1 MTARVPVIITNILDQ
16 LAREKDTIIER
27 FGELSREELKF
38 CIGNISKLK
47 YELQTDK
54 TMSEIPGD
62 ESDQYEWNR
71 LLKEITPNNS
81 YFSAVWL
88 YAECYVYRRLK
99 SIFAETQSLKDFDY
113 FEISKKL
120 ELKNSMA
127 TIERVIK
134 SVNDFNSSSP
144 DPEQVGE
151 FFCKLLKVNLWGE
164 HKNILMTISNN
175 I

>member
-1 MTARVPVIITNILDQ
+1 MSIRVPIIITNILDQ
-16 LAREKDTIIER
+16 LAREKDQIIER

-38 CIGNISKLK
+38 CIGSISKLK

-54 TMSEIPGD
+54 KLTEIPGD

-71 LLKEITPNNS
+71 LLKEIAPNNS

-88 YAECYVYRRLK
+88 YAECYVYRRMK

-113 FEISKKL
+113 FEKSKKL

-127 TIERVIK
+127 TVGRVMK
-134 SVNDFNSSSP
+134 SVNEFNASNPGP
-144 DPEQVGE
+144 DQVGE
-151 FFCKLLKVNLWGE
+151 FFRKLLKVNLWGE
-164 HKNILMTISNN
+164 KKKLIDMF
-175 I
+175 